1 MSHGFA
7 TETNESEI
15 ELQVKEATE
24 CSTLFRGLSKIKVR
38 EQQRWL
44 SPLRCSAHSQRSST
58 EQIKVCPS
66 QAPRSVLGRWI
77 HSLKHRDLDAAAP
90 TTSVTAFAT
99 LAVAATATAN
109 AGNGLGRCTHGHC
122 HGHGGRRNDFGLR
135 SQPRPSHLDH
145 RSGGNERRRRAR
157 GGTPHSLSKRSSPPG
172 WCRVLVATVALP
184 KSSNVSVTP
193 VSSRHSAAARGAAAA
208 PRSARMARRVRR
220 GGWGRSG
227 GIFSSLVRRSLCP
240 EAENGPSD

>member
-135 SQPRPSHLDH
+135 SQPRPSTTSTTDQAATNDGAARGEGHH
-145 RSGGNERRRRAR
+145 THCRSGARRRAGAGCWSR
-157 GGTPHSLSKRSSPPG
+157 R
-172 WCRVLVATVALP
+172 WRCRNPAT
-184 KSSNVSVTP
+184 
-193 VSSRHSAAARGAAAA
+193 SR
-208 PRSARMARRVRR
+208 
-220 GGWGRSG
+220 
-227 GIFSSLVRRSLCP
+227 
-240 EAENGPSD
+240 